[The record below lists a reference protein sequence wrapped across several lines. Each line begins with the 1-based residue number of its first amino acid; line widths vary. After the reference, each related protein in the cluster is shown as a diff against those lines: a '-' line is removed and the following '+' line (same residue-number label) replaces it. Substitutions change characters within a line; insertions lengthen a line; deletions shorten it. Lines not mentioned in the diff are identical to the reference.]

1 MSEKVASE
9 LEQAEIFEWSSK
21 FFNLEWPHLLCK
33 TAKIVALVM
42 LSLMAYPLLN
52 SEGCSNSR
60 GINLAA
66 QETA

>member
-1 MSEKVASE
+1 MSEKVASA

-52 SEGCSNSR
+52 SR
-60 GINLAA
+60 GA
-66 QETA
+66 QTPGG